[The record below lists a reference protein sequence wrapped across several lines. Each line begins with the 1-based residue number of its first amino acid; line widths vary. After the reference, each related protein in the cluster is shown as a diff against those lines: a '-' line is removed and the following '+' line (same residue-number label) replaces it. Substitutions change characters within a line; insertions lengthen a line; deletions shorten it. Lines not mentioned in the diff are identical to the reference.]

1 LEIGLRLTLTKSFCG
16 QPIGIITANFI
27 SLGTSSS
34 PERGVVAVT
43 LHAYLG
49 DDRQQIEPSWVYDYG
64 TDPQQTETVVETV
77 DRHIL
82 DAFTGNDRRYHGA
95 PGEVTDQP
103 RGRTHM

>member
-1 LEIGLRLTLTKSFCG
+1 MGGIYLSVGLAANARKRKILELIYQG
-16 QPIGIITANFI
+16 
-27 SLGTSSS
+27 

-82 DAFTGNDRRYHGA
+82 DAFPVTTGVITARR
-95 PGEVTDQP
+95 VK
-103 RGRTHM
+103 